1 MFKRIVSFDIGI
13 RNLAYCVIE
22 TVETSVETPSETSEK
37 RGTFSIKDWDIIS
50 LCEKSEK
57 VKEVPLQVLCK
68 RMGEKLS
75 SNRAL
80 LDVDCVVLENQPS
93 YINPKMK
100 SIQMMLF
107 TFFVHRGIKD
117 VMMFAPR
124 QKLSVYKGP
133 PVECHLKSKYS
144 RTKFLGISYCRHMI
158 QHLPLLDFFNQHKK
172 KDDLA
177 DSLLQG
183 ILFLMK
189 KNKYSCYEL
198 I

>member
-1 MFKRIVSFDIGI
+1 MFKNIVSFDIGI

-22 TVETSVETPSETSEK
+22 TVQTTVETTESSDK
-37 RGTFSIKDWDIIS
+37 RGTFSIKDWDVIS

-57 VKEVPLQVLCK
+57 VKDVPLQVLCK
-68 RMGEKLS
+68 RMGEKLES
-75 SNRAL
+75 IPKL
-80 LDVDCVVLENQPS
+80 LQVDCVVLENQPS

-124 QKLSVYKGP
+124 QKLNVYKGP
-133 PVECHLKSKYS
+133 PVECHLKSKYA
-144 RTKFLGISYCRHMI
+144 RTKFLGISYCRYMI
-158 QHLPLLDFFNQHKK
+158 QHLPLLGFFNQHKK